1 MIDDVLTVARK
12 ELKEHLFTGTGLR
25 GGRFG
30 LLVMLVVFGVVL
42 PSQNGVEWLLSP
54 APMLVWS
61 WVPLFL
67 VAGVVADS
75 FAGERERHTLETL
88 LASRLPDQAILLG
101 KVTAAVAYAWG
112 FTLVTAVVSAA
123 SVNAFDW
130 QGRVVLFPPAI
141 VAGVAVFSLL
151 TAVGMAAAGV
161 LVSLRAPT
169 VRQAAQALSAGVMV
183 LLFVP
188 IFGIRALP
196 PETRAVGAA
205 WVAAVN
211 LPALLAGVVGLL
223 VLLDALL
230 LAACFARFRRARLIT
245 EADS

>member
-1 MIDDVLTVARK
+1 VIADVLTVARK

-30 LLVMLVVFGVVL
+30 LLLMLVVFGVLL
-42 PSQNGVEWLLSP
+42 PSQNGVEWLRSP

-88 LASRLPDQAILLG
+88 LASRLADEAILLG
-101 KVTAAVAYAWG
+101 KVTSSVAYAWG
-112 FTLVTAVVSAA
+112 FTLVTAALSAI

-130 QGRVVLFPPAI
+130 QGRVVLFPRSI
-141 VAGVAVFSLL
+141 LAGLALFSLL
-151 TAVGMAAAGV
+151 TAGGMAAAGV

-169 VRQAAQALSAGVMV
+169 VRQAAQTLSAGVMV

-196 PETRAVGAA
+196 AGTRAAGAA
-205 WVAAVN
+205 WLATLNVPASVAGA
-211 LPALLAGVVGLL
+211 AALL

-230 LAACFARFRRARLIT
+230 LAACFARFKRARLI
-245 EADS
+245 D

>member
-1 MIDDVLTVARK
+1 VIADVLTAARK
-12 ELKEHLFTGTGLR
+12 ELNEYLFTGTGLR

-30 LLVMLVVFGVVL
+30 LVAMMAVFGVML
-42 PSQNGVEWLLSP
+42 PSQNGVEWLRSA

-101 KVTAAVAYAWG
+101 KVAAAVIYGWG
-112 FTLVTAVVSAA
+112 FTLVTSIVSLV

-130 QGRVVLFPPAI
+130 QGQVVLFPPAI
-141 VAGVAVFSLL
+141 AAGITLYSLL
-151 TAVGMAAAGV
+151 AAAGMAAAGV
-161 LVSLRAPT
+161 LVSLRAPA
-169 VRQAAQALSAGVMV
+169 VRQAAQLLSMGVMV

-188 IFGIRALP
+188 IFGVRALA
-196 PETRAVGAA
+196 PETRA
-205 WVAAVN
+205 
-211 LPALLAGVVGLL
+211 ALLAWLGSLNQAALFGGATACL

-230 LAACFARFRRARLIT
+230 LTACFGRFKRSRLMT
-245 EADS
+245 D

>member
-1 MIDDVLTVARK
+1 MIADVLTVAAK
-12 ELKEHLFTGTGLR
+12 ELKEHLFSGTGLR
-25 GGRFG
+25 GGRLG
-30 LLVMLVVFGVVL
+30 LVVMLAVFGVLL
-42 PSQNGVEWLLSP
+42 PSQNGVEWLRSP
-54 APMLVWS
+54 APMLIWS

-88 LASRLPDQAILLG
+88 LASRLPDEAILLG
-101 KVTAAVAYAWG
+101 KVAASVAYAWG
-112 FTLVTAVVSAA
+112 FTLATAVLSAI
-123 SVNAFDW
+123 SVNLFDW

-141 VAGVAVFSLL
+141 IAGVALFSLL
-151 TAVGMAAAGV
+151 TAIGMAAAGV

-188 IFGIRALP
+188 MFGIRALP
-196 PETRAVGAA
+196 AATRAEWAVRLAALDAGAL
-205 WVAAVN
+205 AAAA
-211 LPALLAGVVGLL
+211 ALLL

-230 LAACFARFRRARLIT
+230 LAACFARFRRARLVL
-245 EADS
+245 D

>member
-1 MIDDVLTVARK
+1 MIADVLTVACK
-12 ELKEHLFTGTGLR
+12 ELNEYLFTGTGLR

-30 LLVMLVVFGVVL
+30 LVAMLAVFGVML
-42 PSQNGVEWLLSP
+42 PSQNGVEWLRSA

-101 KVTAAVAYAWG
+101 KVAAAVIYGWG
-112 FTLVTAVVSAA
+112 FTLVTSIVSLV

-130 QGRVVLFPPAI
+130 QGQVVLFPPAI
-141 VAGVAVFSLL
+141 AAGITLYSLL
-151 TAVGMAAAGV
+151 AAAGMAAAGV
-161 LVSLRAPT
+161 LVSLRAAT
-169 VRQAAQALSAGVMV
+169 VRQAAQLLSMGVMV

-188 IFGIRALP
+188 IFGVRALA
-196 PETRAVGAA
+196 PEARA
-205 WVAAVN
+205 
-211 LPALLAGVVGLL
+211 ALLAWLGSLNQAALFGGATACL
-223 VLLDALL
+223 VFLDALL
-230 LAACFARFRRARLIT
+230 LTACFGRFKRSRLMT
-245 EADS
+245 D

>member
-1 MIDDVLTVARK
+1 MIADVLTVAGK

-30 LLVMLVVFGVVL
+30 LLVMLAVFGVVL
-42 PSQNGVEWLLSP
+42 PSQNGVEWLRSA

-88 LASRLPDQAILLG
+88 LASRLPDEAILLG
-101 KVTAAVAYAWG
+101 KVAASVAYAWG
-112 FTLVTAVVSAA
+112 FTLATAVVSVI

-130 QGRVVLFPPAI
+130 QGRVVLFPAA
-141 VAGVAVFSLL
+141 VLGGVAIFSLL

-161 LVSLRAPT
+161 LVSLRTPT
-169 VRQAAQALSAGVMV
+169 VRQAAQTLSAGVMV

-188 IFGIRALP
+188 IFGVRALP
-196 PETRAVGAA
+196 AGTRAAGAA
-205 WVAAVN
+205 WLAAFN
-211 LPALLAGVVGLL
+211 PPALVAGAAGLL

-230 LAACFARFRRARLIT
+230 LAACFARFKRARLVI
-245 EADS
+245 D